1 MLGVVVDREGEG
13 YAACAD
19 MMNTY
24 YGHADIP
31 IGLIRNGIKVPR
43 VYIDYK
49 PVISITLPDGNL
61 MFQRTLKDYSSLLD
75 GWQLYRKLLAS
86 QPDNSVS
93 IVSIGF
99 FTCLAQLLE
108 SAPDSYSPLSGIELV
123 SHKVKCLYLM
133 GEQLPS

>member
-1 MLGVVVDREGEG
+1 
-13 YAACAD
+13 
-19 MMNTY
+19 
-24 YGHADIP
+24 
-31 IGLIRNGIKVPR
+31 
-43 VYIDYK
+43 
-49 PVISITLPDGNL
+49 

-86 QPDNSVS
+86 QADNSVS
-93 IVSIGF
+93 IVSVGF

-133 GEQLPS
+133 GGQLPS